1 MSISTPTTAAR
12 RELARRANGGLEIT
26 LYWHPDDNGTSVEIY
41 HEATGETIAFPVP
54 ADRALDAFHHPF
66 VHLAEQDAAA
76 WGSDTHPDF
85 DEALIFG
92 EGGFD
97 QRV

>member
-1 MSISTPTTAAR
+1 MNISTLTTAAR
-12 RELARRANGGLEIT
+12 RELARRVNDGLEIT
-26 LYWHPDDNGTSVEIY
+26 LYWHPDDNGTSIDIHQTPTE
-41 HEATGETIAFPVP
+41 ETISFPVP
-54 ADRALDAFHHPF
+54 ADRALDAFYHPF
-66 VHLAEQDAAA
+66 VHVAEQNAAA
-76 WGSDTHPDF
+76 WGSDKHPEF